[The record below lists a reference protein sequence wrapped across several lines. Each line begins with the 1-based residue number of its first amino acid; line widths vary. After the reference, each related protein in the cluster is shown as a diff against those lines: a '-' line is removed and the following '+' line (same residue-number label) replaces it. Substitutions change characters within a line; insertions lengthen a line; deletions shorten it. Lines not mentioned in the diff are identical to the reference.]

1 VFFIKI
7 NEVLKEK
14 GPRLEIIRKISKPA
28 AIFLAFH
35 MLMLSG
41 LYQSVSAAMISTD
54 SIIDVDRGQNPRDY
68 LNNLLARKEIQA
80 ALVSQGLDPQEAQDR
95 IDGLSDDEIG
105 KFVDEMDQIPA
116 GGGFLEAFI
125 VIVFLTFLI
134 LLVTDISGYTDV
146 FPFVKKH
153 ASKKIAPDET
163 AAGKKEIQPSL
174 EDNRI
179 NPDDTLI
186 IYFKPDSNDLT
197 AKAFESLDRVA
208 KFMAKNSK
216 TRINVIGFSDSN
228 VSSSYD
234 VMLSESRAN
243 AVKSYLIAKGID
255 AAKISTLGLGSQ
267 GFFATGGT
275 EEERQ
280 MTGGVAIE
288 FKKSTAK

>member
-1 VFFIKI
+1 
-7 NEVLKEK
+7 
-14 GPRLEIIRKISKPA
+14 LEIIRKISKPA

-35 MLMLSG
+35 MLILSG
-41 LYQSVSAAMISTD
+41 LCQSVSAAMISTE
-54 SIIDVDRGQNPRDY
+54 SIINVDQGQNPRDY
-68 LNNLLARKEIQA
+68 LNRILARKEIQA
-80 ALVSQGLDPQEAQDR
+80 ALISQGIDPQKAQDR
-95 IDGLSDDEIG
+95 IDNLSDDEIG
-105 KFVDEMDQIPA
+105 KLVHEMDQIHA

-125 VIVFLTFLI
+125 VIAFLIFLI
-134 LLVTDISGYTDV
+134 LLITDISGYTDV

-163 AAGKKEIQPSL
+163 TVSKKESPPSL

-179 NPDDTLI
+179 NPDDILI

-216 TRINVIGFSDSN
+216 TRINIIGFSDSN
-228 VSSSYD
+228 ASSSYD

-243 AVKSYLIAKGID
+243 TVKSYLLAKGID
-255 AAKISTLGLGSQ
+255 PTKISTLGLGSQ
-267 GFFATGGT
+267 GLSATKGT

-280 MTGGVAIE
+280 MTGGAVIE
-288 FKKSTAK
+288 FNKPTAK